1 MIVEKDRTIQQ
12 LRVDE
17 SSFDVDLDRLRQE
30 LNFVKENYQRLTY
43 ESLEKGDQISRLTLQ
58 IAAANNNNNQ
68 IEARLSEELSEIKR
82 KYDRLSSECAIME
95 NSLRSAEED
104 RIFH

>member
-1 MIVEKDRTIQQ
+1 LIVEKDRTIQQ